1 MSAYTYI
8 HIYTRTK
15 NFTKTTHLTL
25 ILWIILKPYLPPLC
39 SVFIYSFIPS
49 FPSYTKYIYLSIYLP
64 NHFIYFLHLQ
74 LSHLYSKLITY
85 YVITCYICP
94 KFWWPVLL
102 ACSLASVGPLK
113 PALHTRHLREK
124 SPASLLQLTNFFC
137 SFSWDARAVHSSCAL
152 PVYISWSVDQCSSWS
167 VEDRKI

>member
-1 MSAYTYI
+1 MS
-8 HIYTRTK
+8 
-15 NFTKTTHLTL
+15 LS
-25 ILWIILKPYLPPLC
+25 LPPPL
-39 SVFIYSFIPS
+39 SLPPS
-49 FPSYTKYIYLSIYLP
+49 FVLRVHLFLHFPHIPNTSIYLSIYLP
-64 NHFIYFLHLQ
+64 NHFIYFLPLQ

-137 SFSWDARAVHSSCAL
+137 SFSWDARAVHSSCAVT
-152 PVYISWSVDQCSSWS
+152 VYISWSVDQCSSWS